1 MCFANLTLDAIN
13 FGIKNLERF
22 ANFVGQGVMGWFGK
36 KDVGKLDL
44 SGWMI
49 ENPERFTKSGEDA
62 ANAYYGAYARTL
74 RSEEHT
80 SELQYLMRTS
90 YAVFCLKKKKLTLEK
105 LYTYEQQS

>member
-62 ANAYYGAYARTL
+62 AKAYYGAYARTL
-74 RSEEHT
+74 FELCNPIDRKSVVMGMSESVRVDLGGSRIIT
-80 SELQYLMRTS
+80 
-90 YAVFCLKKKKLTLEK
+90 KKKKNQK
-105 LYTYEQQS
+105 

>member
-74 RSEEHT
+74 FDLSKPIGDLLPGDPNARPPS
-80 SELQYLMRTS
+80 
-90 YAVFCLKKKKLTLEK
+90 
-105 LYTYEQQS
+105 QSDEAGK